1 MTKTVSEKPILT
13 TLTKQ
18 ADGPPGR
25 MSAWGPD
32 APDTLTGAPR
42 PGAGPGQDPRR
53 LPWPGCRPRPNTTRQ
68 KDGDPVIA
76 TPKRPT
82 LNRARAIHDL
92 RCECTGHTRQK
103 ERGR

>member
-42 PGAGPGQDPRR
+42 PGPGPGQDPRR
-53 LPWPGCRPRPNTTRQ
+53 LP
-68 KDGDPVIA
+68 
-76 TPKRPT
+76 
-82 LNRARAIHDL
+82 
-92 RCECTGHTRQK
+92 
-103 ERGR
+103 

>member
-25 MSAWGPD
+25 MSTWGPD

-42 PGAGPGQDPRR
+42 PGAGHGQDPRR
-53 LPWPGCRPRPNTTRQ
+53 LPWPGRRPRP
-68 KDGDPVIA
+68 
-76 TPKRPT
+76 TPQDRRTVTP
-82 LNRARAIHDL
+82 
-92 RCECTGHTRQK
+92 
-103 ERGR
+103 